1 MPISIKEKRTT
12 RTSSTQTERE
22 EGVHELSVGWLTSG
36 RGDDERRRKNWRG
49 PTCVTTTTTAT
60 ALSSMSRSVAMASS
74 FSLGI
79 YYCIF
84 LLFTRF
90 FFIHFWRDT
99 KISALGHWAEGRP
112 FYLWSQAQNPLSF
125 FPPISNSKRNWF
137 PRKVFSFSLF
147 VNCIFGKVNSSI
159 GAFLTAISLF
169 QICCCDSN
177 LPFPSPRF
185 HSVAYRCGWV
195 GGDFII
201 NRLPPPPPQ
210 CLLLHSQRNLWN
222 RRSLPSSHSIS
233 FKHQQ

>member
-1 MPISIKEKRTT
+1 MKD
-12 RTSSTQTERE
+12 
-22 EGVHELSVGWLTSG
+22 EGKLKGANLRNDNNNS
-36 RGDDERRRKNWRG
+36 
-49 PTCVTTTTTAT
+49 T

-147 VNCIFGKVNSSI
+147 VNCIVGKVNSSI

-201 NRLPPPPPQ
+201 NRLPPMPPTTFATELVESP
-210 CLLLHSQRNLWN
+210 
-222 RRSLPSSHSIS
+222 
-233 FKHQQ
+233 